1 MIFRLFKKF
10 DDFSA
15 NDDMTRPDGTA
26 NGKLIH
32 NFIIPDDD

>member
-15 NDDMTRPDGTA
+15 NDDRMRPGGTA

-32 NFIIPDDD
+32 TFIIPDDD